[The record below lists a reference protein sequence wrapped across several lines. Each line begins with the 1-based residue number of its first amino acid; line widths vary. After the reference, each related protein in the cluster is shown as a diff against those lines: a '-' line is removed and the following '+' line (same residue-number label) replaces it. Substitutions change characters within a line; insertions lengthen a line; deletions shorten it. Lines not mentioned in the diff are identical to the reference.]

1 MRLRLSHAYL
11 CSVPA
16 YECPNLEKEF
26 IRMER
31 PTKRNAADYI
41 PSFYM
46 LLVSLAA
53 TKELCYF
60 ILAQFSA
67 HPVKGSVHGTRFNI
81 KPTTRVAD

>member
-1 MRLRLSHAYL
+1 MLYC

-31 PTKRNAADYI
+31 TAMRTARDYI
-41 PSFYM
+41 SLFYM
-46 LLVSLAA
+46 PLVPLAA
-53 TKELCYF
+53 TKELGYF

-67 HPVKGSVHGTRFNI
+67 HPVKRSVHGTGLNI
-81 KPTTRVAD
+81 KPSTRVAD

>member
-1 MRLRLSHAYL
+1 MLYC

-16 YECPNLEKEF
+16 YERPNLEKESISLSVRKAETLQDAF
-26 IRMER
+26 LI
-31 PTKRNAADYI
+31 
-41 PSFYM
+41 
-46 LLVSLAA
+46 LLALVPLAA

-67 HPVKGSVHGTRFNI
+67 HPVKGSVNGTRFNI